1 MKRSSE
7 VLDMSEESYFQ
18 GNVPNDIV
26 LYMTR
31 FLDGEIIKYYC
42 RMSRQVNH
50 LCKEHGITV
59 IKIQ

>member
-7 VLDMSEESYFQ
+7 ELDMSEESYFQ

-31 FLDGEIIKYYC
+31 FLDGETIKYYC
-42 RMSRQVNH
+42 RMSRQVNN
-50 LCKEHGITV
+50 LCKVHGITV
-59 IKIQ
+59 IKN